1 MASRQKAKQ
10 NFSNF
15 INIHQWLNFLK
26 RNLTALFVVSASG
39 LKRLL
44 RTISN
49 HQNSFLV
56 LLVLLFFTFLTF
68 AAIVPGTHI
77 FEGNII
83 AQEMSFVYNG
93 EESKLF
99 LQDICG
105 INKLEN
111 QGRQTLTFTGNFQSE
126 TWPEINKLNS
136 LKIQL
141 KDGESRWIM
150 ASANPQ
156 DTSEISLDELRLQ
169 PNTKVTGL
177 SYDFY
182 RNQLAFSLQPNS
194 NFNQKINPNMLD
206 LDLGEQPIKVILEGY
221 ELLDFKL
228 PNQPDIQVPLEFI
241 VNPNNKKINLEIM
254 QKTSID
260 ITVAKTPKYESEQ
273 WFRGKIKTENLQFI
287 DVDRTGKDVR
297 DDLKVSTIV
306 EGKIR
311 MAEQERDIKQNQFLM
326 GENPKIPLNIQEI
339 RHLQIVPKK
348 GIEARFYGETKEIQ
362 IGLDPDFPVS
372 RIQGSWLDGVLP
384 RDAIIALFSFGAAT
398 VANLLSWLFS
408 NASKSASKP

>member
-10 NFSNF
+10 KFPDLSK
-15 INIHQWLNFLK
+15 IRQWLSFLK
-26 RNLTALFVVSASG
+26 RYLTAGFIAIISA

-44 RTISN
+44 RTIAN

-56 LLVLLFFTFLTF
+56 LLLLLFFTILTF

-83 AQEMSFVYNG
+83 AEKISFIYKG

-99 LQDICG
+99 LQNIRG
-105 INKLEN
+105 IKELEN
-111 QGRQTLTFTGNFQSE
+111 EGRQTLTFTGNFQDATLS
-126 TWPEINKLNS
+126 EINKLDS

-141 KDGESRWIM
+141 KDPNSRWIITPV
-150 ASANPQ
+150 NPQ
-156 DTSEISLDELRLQ
+156 NTSEISLEELRLQ

-182 RNQLAFSLQPNS
+182 RNQLAFSLQPNYNLNS
-194 NFNQKINPNMLD
+194 KIKPNTID
-206 LDLGEQPIKVILEGY
+206 LYLGDQPIKVIVEGY
-221 ELLDFKL
+221 NLPDLKL
-228 PNQPDIQVPLEFI
+228 PNQSDNQTTLEFTLT
-241 VNPNNKKINLEIM
+241 PNNKVNLEL
-254 QKTSID
+254 TEDASIY
-260 ITVAKTPKYESEQ
+260 ITVGQPPRYESDQ
-273 WFRGKIKTENLQFI
+273 WFRGKIKAENLQFL

-297 DDLKVSTIV
+297 DDLKISTIV

-326 GENPKIPLNIQEI
+326 GENADSPLNIQEI
-339 RHLQIVPKK
+339 RHLGIVPKK
-348 GIEARFYGETKEIQ
+348 GIEARFFGQTQEIQ

-372 RIQGSWLDGVLP
+372 RIRGSWLDGVLP

-408 NASKSASKP
+408 NGSKSGSNP